1 MVAKRGK
8 GKVGFADL
16 QDRSGKMQLY
26 VRKDVV
32 GEDQYHIFKRS
43 DLGDFLGVTGEVIK
57 TDMGELTLRVTK
69 LTFLSKA
76 LRPLPDKYHGLQN
89 IEQVYRQRYLDLI
102 TNRTSFDRFMNRS
115 KIVKAIRDYMD
126 ENGFVE
132 VETPILSNI
141 AGGAAARPFITH
153 HNALTLTCTCG
164 SQRNYHLNG

>member
-1 MVAKRGK
+1 
-8 GKVGFADL
+8 
-16 QDRSGKMQLY
+16 
-26 VRKDVV
+26 
-32 GEDQYHIFKRS
+32 
-43 DLGDFLGVTGEVIK
+43 
-57 TDMGELTLRVTK
+57 MGELTLRVTK

-102 TNRTSFDRFMNRS
+102 TNRTSFERFMNRS

-141 AGGAAARPFITH
+141 AGGAAARPF
-153 HNALTLTCTCG
+153 TCTCG
-164 SQRNYHLNG
+164 SQRNCHLNG